1 MKYVGTDREV
11 CIGDPVLVE
20 GGVTGIIVCDF
31 ERWLCLNGYES
42 WLTKEKMVGGNY
54 LSSGILV
61 ETVDIGMIHYAEPD
75 ETIIF
80 NG

>member
-1 MKYVGTDREV
+1 MKYVGIDRKI
-11 CIGDPVLVE
+11 CIGDLVLVE
-20 GGVTGIIVCDF
+20 SGVIGTVVCDF
-31 ERWLCLNGYES
+31 ERWICLEGYES
-42 WLTKEKMVGGNY
+42 WLTKEKMAGGDY

-61 ETVDIGMIHYAEPD
+61 ETVEIGMIHYAEPD

>member
-1 MKYVGTDREV
+1 VKYESIDREICV
-11 CIGDPVLVE
+11 GDSVLVE
-20 GGVTGIIVCDF
+20 GGIMGTVVCDF
-31 ERWLCLNGYES
+31 ERWLCLNGYED

-61 ETVDIGMIHYAEPD
+61 KTDDMGMIHYAEPD
-75 ETIIF
+75 ETIVF